1 MPTPGTDTARTA
13 AKSVIDLLQFN
24 QGLFTRAIATAQEE
38 SLNFVNQRLQANRE
52 TIEKARAA
60 RGLDSFLT
68 VQREWMLESARDYMN
83 HSMRFADRMMELA
96 EKGREEG
103 EERVQAASDSFRTSA
118 ARDIGRAK
126 ETYRQGAHAAKSAS
140 ESAKSVAEK
149 TLE

>member
-1 MPTPGTDTARTA
+1 MATPGTDTARTA

-140 ESAKSVAEK
+140 ESAKSAVEK